1 MRPKA
6 QQKIS
11 AITKYLL
18 DHYLHA
24 ALRTI
29 DISKWTI
36 LKSTSVFPFNYAN
49 FFFSLALISIMPTQD
64 QSDSDYSDAHDAI
77 KCVNKEGKS
86 VLLPFLTFGDVRSL
100 AFISKAILETVQRLT
115 LEWPSDVREFARKRC
130 SEDTAAMPLFYKQ
143 EGLTL
148 MEFRP
153 DGLSYHADTGVWGWK
168 IWKNTTRIPNYM
180 ALFCINACF
189 ANREETQMFFCG
201 GTNSPYCL
209 RDACL
214 TAGVFDIET
223 GDWADLPPMNG
234 HCIEA
239 LTFRIHSKIHLVG
252 GMYGESEN
260 ETEHM
265 KILNTITSTR
275 LFCFDL
281 ELGQWVDSP
290 FAAPP
295 IPMSKN
301 VAQVR
306 VLNDNEVV
314 FACFYGENIHVLSL
328 DVNSGQWSELPTILN
343 RPEDVCFHSLEVF
356 RYEGNLV
363 IVTPVWKV
371 RLVHDGTWEDI
382 KNLQEMGMRDLDIRF
397 RWWHPLRVP
406 DEYWH
411 WIEVPNGQV
420 CIPRKCKR
428 TDYIPTRNNL

>member
-115 LEWPSDVREFARKRC
+115 LEWPSDIREFARKRC

-153 DGLSYHADTGVWGWK
+153 DGLSYHADTGVWG
-168 IWKNTTRIPNYM
+168 
-180 ALFCINACF
+180 
-189 ANREETQMFFCG
+189 
-201 GTNSPYCL
+201 
-209 RDACL
+209 
-214 TAGVFDIET
+214 
-223 GDWADLPPMNG
+223 
-234 HCIEA
+234 
-239 LTFRIHSKIHLVG
+239 
-252 GMYGESEN
+252 
-260 ETEHM
+260 
-265 KILNTITSTR
+265 
-275 LFCFDL
+275 
-281 ELGQWVDSP
+281 
-290 FAAPP
+290 
-295 IPMSKN
+295 
-301 VAQVR
+301 
-306 VLNDNEVV
+306 
-314 FACFYGENIHVLSL
+314 
-328 DVNSGQWSELPTILN
+328 
-343 RPEDVCFHSLEVF
+343 
-356 RYEGNLV
+356 
-363 IVTPVWKV
+363 
-371 RLVHDGTWEDI
+371 
-382 KNLQEMGMRDLDIRF
+382 
-397 RWWHPLRVP
+397 
-406 DEYWH
+406 
-411 WIEVPNGQV
+411 
-420 CIPRKCKR
+420 
-428 TDYIPTRNNL
+428 